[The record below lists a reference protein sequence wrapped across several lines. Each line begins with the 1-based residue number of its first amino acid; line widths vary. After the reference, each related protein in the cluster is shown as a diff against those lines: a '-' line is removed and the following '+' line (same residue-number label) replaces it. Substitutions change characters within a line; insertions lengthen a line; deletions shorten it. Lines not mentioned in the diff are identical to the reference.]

1 VRFPYKRYSDVHVR
15 PVIPVRVA
23 AADRWI
29 DYEVLVDS
37 GADLCI
43 FDAELAEPL
52 GLDLESGE
60 RAVVAGATGAPQ
72 DVFIH
77 PVELTVG
84 PRTFGV
90 RVAFMPASHP
100 YGLAGQRGFF
110 SQFLVTFDQPKSE
123 MELRPHSD

>member
-1 VRFPYKRYSDVHVR
+1 MRFAYKRYSDVHVR

-23 AADRWI
+23 TADRWI

-43 FDAELAEPL
+43 FDAELAERL

-60 RAVVAGATGAPQ
+60 PAVVAGATGGAH

-84 PRTFGV
+84 PRTFGA
-90 RVAFMPASHP
+90 RVAFMSTSEP

-110 SQFLVTFDQPKSE
+110 SQFRVTFDQPKGQL
-123 MELRPHSD
+123 ELQPHSD

>member
-1 VRFPYKRYSDVHVR
+1 MRFDYKRYSDVHVR

-23 AADRWI
+23 ASDRWI

-37 GADLCI
+37 GADICI
-43 FDAELAEPL
+43 FDAELTERL

-60 RAVVAGATGAPQ
+60 HAVISGAIGAAQ
-72 DVFIH
+72 DVYIH

-90 RVAFMPASHP
+90 RVAFMPTAEP
-100 YGLAGQRGFF
+100 YGLAGQQGFF
-110 SQFLVTFDQPKSE
+110 SQFRVAFDQPKGQL
-123 MELRPHSD
+123 ELQPHQD